1 MCRGL
6 IREHT
11 EILCILIQV
20 EPIKQSLLPLRLP
33 KAILHDQLPRNSPRE
48 GRSYSEEHFMDN
60 DAIGA
65 NCAE

>member
-20 EPIKQSLLPLRLP
+20 EPIKQPLLSLRLS
-33 KAILHDQLPRNSPRE
+33 KTTLHTQLAHNSERE
-48 GRSYSEEHFMDN
+48 GGGYSEEHFMDN